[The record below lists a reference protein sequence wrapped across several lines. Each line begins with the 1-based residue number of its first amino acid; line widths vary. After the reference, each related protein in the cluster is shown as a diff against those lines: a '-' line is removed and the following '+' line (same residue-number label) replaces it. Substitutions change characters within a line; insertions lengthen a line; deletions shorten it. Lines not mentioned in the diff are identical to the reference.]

1 MATLH
6 LPHYFRAWLEDRVR
20 AGYPRETC
28 GLLLGRQNG
37 AGVEVCDVIAARNLN
52 EERAEDRFELNPED
66 FLQADRAARAAG
78 LELVGIWHSHP
89 DHPAQPS
96 VTDRE
101 FAWEGW
107 SYLILSV
114 GRGGVQDVRS
124 WRLAD
129 EEFVEE
135 EVRP

>member
-1 MATLH
+1 MTTLH
-6 LPHYFRAWLEDRVR
+6 LPDHFRTWLEHRVR

-28 GLLLGRQNG
+28 GLLVGRQHG
-37 AGVEVCDVIAARNLN
+37 TDVEVCDAVAARNLI
-52 EERAEDRFELNPED
+52 EERAEDRFELDPQD
-66 FLQADRAARAAG
+66 FLKADHAARAAG
-78 LELVGIWHSHP
+78 LELVGVWHSHP

-96 VTDRE
+96 ATDRE

-114 GRGGVQDVRS
+114 QQDGVQEMHS

-129 EEFVEE
+129 GEFVEE
-135 EVRP
+135 EIRP